1 MYAAAHVSLPL
12 AVFVAPPAAVI
23 DGNAAAV
30 MLIRIK
36 IFVMTFRNKLTL

>member
-1 MYAAAHVSLPL
+1 MYAAASVSPPL
-12 AVFVAPPAAVI
+12 AVFGTPPAAVI

-36 IFVMTFRNKLTL
+36 LFNMTFY